1 MLQDLVKH
9 HLSSVI
15 ITGAVAA
22 ISAYVLWGG
31 ETKSWK
37 KGRLRPSLEN
47 LGNTCFLNC
56 VTQALSSVDSFYDWI
71 KEILLAQHRES
82 EAQHVESVRSEVEI
96 LEELRKSAPMITAL
110 HEVLTTLQLPTDGSQ
125 STSLGKVHRA
135 MTEHGWDTLF
145 TQEDAY
151 EAFQVLITSIEREAH
166 MLLESETNRQLTA
179 PVQGKFLISLE
190 CTECHTESSK
200 KIEPFDNITLHLSRK
215 QNVSLMNLSFNS
227 LRDMLHT
234 YFSPETLSDV
244 ECEACSEKLAIT
256 TACDFKKQVKIAK
269 APKCLCI
276 QINRTEYENGSMTKN
291 NQHVSFPIGSMDL
304 TLFAYQALLFDNE
317 NEVIE
322 QEPAVSR
329 PVDGYEVVRTY
340 NIKDKSPPMMEGL
353 NYTLKSVI
361 VHHGTANSGHYVT
374 YRRLSNST
382 WLYASDDVVR
392 LVTRDE
398 LERQQIYLL
407 FYERVSM
414 PEILTES
421 ASRREVITPVTL
433 PKDDILLSKEDNL
446 SDISQ
451 DNVSETMSLEH
462 VPRDNMSPPL
472 ILSEPT
478 SPGVM
483 VTPPSFDQD
492 ISELDA

>member
-1 MLQDLVKH
+1 MPVISWFCWVGNKATKWPIKPQFPAASPLNLVYK
-9 HLSSVI
+9 
-15 ITGAVAA
+15 A
-22 ISAYVLWGG
+22 I
-31 ETKSWK
+31 
-37 KGRLRPSLEN
+37 
-47 LGNTCFLNC
+47 C
-56 VTQALSSVDSFYDWI
+56 
-71 KEILLAQHRES
+71 
-82 EAQHVESVRSEVEI
+82 
-96 LEELRKSAPMITAL
+96 
-110 HEVLTTLQLPTDGSQ
+110 TLIYLPFQ
-125 STSLGKVHRA
+125 VHRA

-166 MLLESETNRQLTA
+166 MLLKSDTNLKLTA

-190 CTECHTESSK
+190 CTDCHTESSK
-200 KIEPFDNITLHLSRK
+200 RIEPFDNITLHLSRK
-215 QNVSLMNLSFNS
+215 QNISLMNLSFNS

-244 ECEACSEKLAIT
+244 ECEACSEKLGIT

-276 QINRTEYENGSMTKN
+276 QINRTEFENGSMTKN
-291 NQHVSFPIGSMDL
+291 NQHVSFPIGSMDM
-304 TLFAYQALLFDNE
+304 TLFAYQALVFDNE
-317 NEVIE
+317 RELIE
-322 QEPAVSR
+322 QEPAISR

-340 NIKDKSPPMMEGL
+340 DIKDKSPPMTEGL

-374 YRRLSNST
+374 YRRLNATT
-382 WLYASDDVVR
+382 WLYASDDIVR

-407 FYERVSM
+407 FYERQTL

-421 ASRREVITPVTL
+421 AMRREVVTPVSMPSPKGDL
-433 PKDDILLSKEDNL
+433 LPPKDDNY

-451 DNVSETMSLEH
+451 ESAPSDHVSIENLSQ
-462 VPRDNMSPPL
+462 DNMSPPL
-472 ILSEPT
+472 LLSEPG
-478 SPGVM
+478 SPSV
-483 VTPPSFDQD
+483 VVIQPSFDEQVEKL
-492 ISELDA
+492 SS